1 MVAERVAECGVA
13 FPRHVLVSG
22 TNLHERMDFPVPGT
36 DRHFVADIDPA
47 VETGFVDGMLDVVE
61 RDQFEVVVQKDY
73 WDDDDSYSGFEERI
87 GRGVDLRYRVI
98 VPEYVDIH
106 P

>member
-1 MVAERVAECGVA
+1 VVAERVAECGVA

-22 TNLHERMDFPVPGT
+22 TNLHERMDFPVPGM
-36 DRHFVADIDPA
+36 DRHFVVDIDLA
-47 VETGFVDGMLDVVE
+47 VETDIVDGMLLVVE
-61 RDQFEVVVQKDY
+61 RDQFEVVRRDY
-73 WDDDDSYSGFEERI
+73 WDDDDSYFGFEGRI
-87 GRGVDLRYRVI
+87 GQGVDLRYPVI